1 MQDSKLEIMR
11 KMLRPEIVSK
21 HEELFGG
28 TVEYLKGLE
37 DNIQASRS
45 GQATFNI
52 RWGKETKH
60 WNKYNKISDD

>member
-1 MQDSKLEIMR
+1 MQDSKLETMS
-11 KMLRPEIVSK
+11 KMLRTEIVNE

-45 GQATFNI
+45 GQTTFNI
-52 RWGKETKH
+52 RWVKETKH
-60 WNKYNKISDD
+60 WNKITR